1 MDAEQILPD
10 SVRSRGMVAIDA
22 EGGDTAGL
30 LFRYECN
37 GSEFRVRIL
46 KEPPAGFDQGDTLP
60 TKFIEKWCRRLSKVE
75 WRRNGN
81 L

>member
-1 MDAEQILPD
+1 
-10 SVRSRGMVAIDA
+10 MVAIGA

-30 LFRYECN
+30 LFRYERN

-60 TKFIEKWCRRLSKVE
+60 TKLS
-75 WRRNGN
+75 RNGSASQ
-81 L
+81 